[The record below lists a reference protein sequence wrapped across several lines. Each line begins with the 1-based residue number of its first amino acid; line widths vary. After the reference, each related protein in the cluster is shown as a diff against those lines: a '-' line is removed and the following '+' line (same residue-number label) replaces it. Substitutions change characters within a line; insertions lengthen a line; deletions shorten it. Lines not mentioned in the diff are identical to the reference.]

1 MRLILV
7 LDDDPVVL
15 HLLATV
21 VHQLQFFHMRA
32 TTVAEAWSFIQEYP
46 VDGVVA
52 DLSLPDEGGLELVK
66 RIRSDGPDPEIP
78 IVVCSGMSDRE
89 TVQDAVEAGAT
100 DYVRKPINVPEL
112 SPRLLKAFST
122 HRRWEPLEAILG
134 RLAIQDAE
142 YVRLMDRARRELR
155 DAVKRLSDQTSAEE
169 LKTLA
174 TRFAGQASSLGNLG
188 LTRLME
194 RAGTGAE
201 LTSND
206 LHKLLTRE
214 AAAMDLA
221 IRYLRKGAGPVPPL

>member
-7 LDDDPVVL
+7 VDDDPVVL

-32 TTVAEAWSFIQEYP
+32 STSAEAWSYIQEYP
-46 VDGVVA
+46 VDGAIV
-52 DLSLPDEGGLELVK
+52 DLSLPDGEGLDLVRK
-66 RIRSDGPDPEIP
+66 IRSDSPDPAIP
-78 IVVCSGMSDRE
+78 LVVCSGMSDRE
-89 TVQDAVEAGAT
+89 TVQAAVEAGAN

-122 HRRWEPLEAILG
+122 HRRWEPLEVVLG

-142 YVRLMDRARRELR
+142 YVRLMDRSRRELR
-155 DAVKRLSDQTSAEE
+155 DAVKRLSDQTPPEE

-194 RAGTGAE
+194 RLGAGAE
-201 LTSND
+201 LTAEE
-206 LHKLLTRE
+206 LLRLLTRE

-221 IRYLRKGAGPVPPL
+221 IRFLRKGAGPVPPL